1 MTLFK
6 KKKSKDLELQIKRA
20 VKFEPTIEQGLSTA
34 QINERIEKGL
44 VNKTTKTVT
53 KSYFEII
60 FKNVFSIL
68 NIILFTI
75 AITMMAF
82 GLYARLLFLGIL
94 SVNLAISLFQDIKAR
109 RLVDKL
115 SLISNPRALAVRNGA
130 QIETPFNELVL
141 SDVVVLKAGNTIPCD
156 STVIHGEIS
165 VNESLLT
172 GENNDIKKQIGDKI
186 YAESVVTSGIA
197 YAIIEKVGKANYVSK
212 LQEKAKEFS
221 RPKSEILTTLT
232 NVIKAISIAAIAI
245 GIAEIITY
253 LTLTKDVKDSV
264 DKMTSSV
271 VAMIPIG
278 MYLMTSITL
287 TIGVIILARRRI
299 LVRELYSIEMLARVN
314 VLCLDKT
321 GTLTDGKMKV
331 NAIVPLKKH
340 TEQEIEEMISVILS
354 ITQDDNIT
362 AKALKERFS
371 PKTIYGN
378 VASIPFNS
386 KRKYSAVSHEET
398 TYVMGAFGFIKISN
412 AKEISPLVHKYEEM
426 GRRVMVVVKGKGNIV
441 ENKLPTKLEAVGVIV
456 LEENIK
462 NDAIENIEWFK
473 NNDVSVRII
482 SGDSLV
488 SLQSIAKRVGV
499 NDYDKAISLEGLS
512 DKEVKKAAKQNFVF
526 ARVSPEQK
534 KIIIEELRKDNCVA
548 MVGDGV
554 NDLLALKSAD
564 CSIAMASGSDAAKA
578 ASHLVSLDSNFSSL
592 PKVVEEGR
600 KVINNLQRVCSI
612 FLVKTMFAITLSS
625 VFLIMSWFNHG
636 VKYPFSA
643 NSLYVWELI
652 TIGIAPFFVALEPNK
667 ERLKGRFTSN
677 VFRECVPAALT
688 QLIVCFALYI
698 AFSID
703 PKIFPSESPIDG
715 ATGGVVGMSVI
726 VISCMSLVIF
736 AKICMPLNKFRGAI
750 VLAAAALIAVF
761 FGLDYYLTTAM
772 GKSILKIDYST
783 INTAAILLG
792 SIAFVLGIPMYFG
805 ISWITGKV
813 LNRKKKKR
821 K

>member
-1 MTLFK
+1 MKFKFFK
-6 KKKSKDLELQIKRA
+6 KKKSRDIELQIKRA
-20 VKFEPTIEQGLSTA
+20 VVYNPTIEQGLSSA
-34 QINERIEKGL
+34 EINDRIAKGL

-53 KSYFEII
+53 KSYFQI
-60 FKNVFSIL
+60 FFQNFFSIL
-68 NIILFTI
+68 NIILFAI
-75 AITMMAF
+75 AITMIVF
-82 GLYARLLFLGIL
+82 KLYSSLLFLGIL
-94 SVNLAISLFQDIKAR
+94 SINIIISLFQDIKAR

-115 SLISNPRALAVRNGA
+115 SLISNPRALAVRNGG
-130 QIETPFNELVL
+130 QIEVPFNELVL
-141 SDVVVLKAGNTIPCD
+141 SDVIVLKAGNTIPCD
-156 STVIHGEIS
+156 STIIHGEIS

-172 GENNDIKKQIGDKI
+172 GENNDIKKQINDKI

-197 YAIIEKVGKANYVSK
+197 YAKIEKVGKANYVVK

-232 NVIKAISIAAIAI
+232 TVIRAISIAAITI

-253 LTLTKDVKDSV
+253 LTLTKNVKDSV
-264 DKMTSSV
+264 AKMTSSV

-314 VLCLDKT
+314 VLCVDKT

-331 NAIVPLKKH
+331 NSVIPLKRH
-340 TEQEIEEMISVILS
+340 TEAEIEDMISVILS

-371 PKTIYGN
+371 PRTIYGN

-386 KRKYSAVSHEET
+386 KRKYSAVSHENE
-398 TYVMGAFGFIKISN
+398 TYVMGAFGFINITNK
-412 AKEISPLVHKYEEM
+412 KEIAPVVHKYEEM
-426 GRRVMVVVKGKGNIV
+426 GRRVLIVVKGKGNIV
-441 ENKLPTKLEAVGVIV
+441 ENKLPKKLDAVGVIV
-456 LEENIK
+456 LEENLK
-462 NDAIENIEWFK
+462 NDAIDNIEWFK
-473 NNDVSVRII
+473 NNDVSVCII

-499 NDYDKAISLEGLS
+499 ADYDKAISLEGME
-512 DKEVKKAAKQNFVF
+512 DKDVRKAARNNYVF

-534 KIIIEELRKDNCVA
+534 KIIIEELRKHNCVA

-612 FLVKTMFAITLSS
+612 FLVKTMFAITLSA
-625 VFLIMSWFNHG
+625 VFLVMSWFNHG

-643 NSLYVWELI
+643 NNLYVWELV

-667 ERLKGRFTSN
+667 ERLKGRFTEN
-677 VFRECVPAALT
+677 VFRECIPAALI
-688 QLIVCFALYI
+688 QLLCVFTLFI
-698 AFSID
+698 ASAIN
-703 PKIFPSESPIDG
+703 PTIFPSSKDIIDG
-715 ATGGVVGMSVI
+715 NSVGVVGMNVI
-726 VISCMSLVIF
+726 VISIMSLIIF
-736 AKICMPLNKFRGAI
+736 ARICMPLNKFRGGIVILAAVLIAI
-750 VLAAAALIAVF
+750 V
-761 FGLDYYLTTAM
+761 FGADYAFTTILN
-772 GKSILKIDYST
+772 KPILKIDYAS
-783 INTAAILLG
+783 INTASLLLG
-792 SIAFVLGIPMYFG
+792 CITIVLGIPIYFG
-805 ISWITGKV
+805 LSYLT
-813 LNRKKKKR
+813 RKIINKLKK
-821 K
+821 